1 MKSSTKKEAVV
12 LIKDVPATGEIG
24 DTVLVTKG
32 YARNYLIPSGLA
44 LPDRNQARYFIASQQ
59 KVLKRLRAEKWEAA
73 EAVKK
78 QLEEETLEIKAQV
91 GSEGKLF
98 GAITTMTI
106 HELLL
111 QKDIHI
117 ARRNIHLSQKL
128 IHEVGEYHCDL
139 TLYQDVV
146 ARLHFKVVP
155 KAVPIKPS
163 AKKRSVTPKP

>member
-1 MKSSTKKEAVV
+1 MKSSIKKERVV
-12 LIKDVPATGEIG
+12 LIKEVPATGEVG

-44 LPDRNQARYFIASQQ
+44 LPDRNQARHLIAGQQ
-59 KVLKRLRAEKWEAA
+59 TMLERLRAEKRSAA
-73 EAVKK
+73 EATKK
-78 QLEEETLEIKAQV
+78 QLEAEALEIKAQV
-91 GSEGKLF
+91 GDEGKLF

-117 ARRNIHLSQKL
+117 ARKHIHLSQKL

-139 TLYQDVV
+139 ILYQDVV

-155 KAVPIKPS
+155 KAEAAKQQ
-163 AKKRSVTPKP
+163 AKKQSVVSKR